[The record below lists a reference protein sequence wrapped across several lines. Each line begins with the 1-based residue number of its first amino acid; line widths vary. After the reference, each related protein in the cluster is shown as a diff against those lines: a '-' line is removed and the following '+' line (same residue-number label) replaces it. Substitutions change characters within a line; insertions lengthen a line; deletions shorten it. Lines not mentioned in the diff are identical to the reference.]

1 MKKQKLV
8 IILVILILAGVGIG
22 LYVAVR
28 AASKDVGSAN
38 QQQKTTTNS
47 NSGSDNPDSSNN
59 SDGSKFST
67 SSNPKQTTPNQQEK
81 KPGKPQPNQKEQ
93 RIDPVRPKH
102 NPAPQS
108 PASPAAPP
116 KNNQRTA
123 PQFQQPGNS
132 QQSAPNP
139 QPNPTP
145 NPQPQP
151 ADQDKKYDIGPPDA
165 LEILELINYARSKE
179 NLKPLKMYEPL
190 NRTAQWMANDMKENN
205 YFSHYKPGTAIPH
218 GLLKAR
224 AVCNAPAENLV
235 QTSPPN
241 LHTSRVAFNA
251 WMQSPPHR
259 QSIMSS
265 AYTLTGLGIAGN
277 KIVEHFC

>member
-1 MKKQKLV
+1 MAIFAGRYFRIDITGFLATIKICKTKLV
-8 IILVILILAGVGIG
+8 IILVILTLIGAGVGVYI
-22 LYVAVR
+22 AVCI
-28 AASKDVGSAN
+28 APKNKGNAS
-38 QQQKTTTNS
+38 QQQEQKTTSSPNFTKSSSGNS
-47 NSGSDNPDSSNN
+47 YSSSKSNKDSQ
-59 SDGSKFST
+59 
-67 SSNPKQTTPNQQEK
+67 PKQST
-81 KPGKPQPNQKEQ
+81 
-93 RIDPVRPKH
+93 
-102 NPAPQS
+102 
-108 PASPAAPP
+108 
-116 KNNQRTA
+116 
-123 PQFQQPGNS
+123 
-132 QQSAPNP
+132 PNP
-139 QPNPTP
+139 QPKPTP

-179 NLKPLKMYEPL
+179 NLKPLKMYELL

-205 YFSHYKPGTAIPH
+205 YFSHYKPGTTIPH

-235 QTSPPN
+235 QTSPPD

-265 AYTLTGLGIAGN
+265 TYTLTGFGIAGN

>member
-1 MKKQKLV
+1 MPASSRSKKQLPVLISLSLV
-8 IILVILILAGVGIG
+8 LTIAPAVASLIQIPSLSSLRRISKRRSLKNRSQTKKSRELTPYARSIIQPRNHRRVQP
-22 LYVAVR
+22 R
-28 AASKDVGSAN
+28 RRKTN
-38 QQQKTTTNS
+38 Q
-47 NSGSDNPDSSNN
+47 
-59 SDGSKFST
+59 
-67 SSNPKQTTPNQQEK
+67 
-81 KPGKPQPNQKEQ
+81 
-93 RIDPVRPKH
+93 R
-102 NPAPQS
+102 PAPQS
-108 PASPAAPP
+108 
-116 KNNQRTA
+116 
-123 PQFQQPGNS
+123 QQPGNS
-132 QQSAPNP
+132 QQPAPNP
-139 QPNPTP
+139 QPKPTP

-205 YFSHYKPGTAIPH
+205 YFSHYKPGTTIPH

-235 QTSPPN
+235 QTAPPD

-265 AYTLTGLGIAGN
+265 AYTLTGFGIAGN

>member
-22 LYVAVR
+22 LYIAVR
-28 AASKDVGSAN
+28 AASKDAGSTN

-47 NSGSDNPDSSNN
+47 NSGSDNSDSSNN
-59 SDGSKFST
+59 SNGSEFST
-67 SSNPKQTTPNQQEK
+67 SSNSKQTTPNQQEK
-81 KPGKPQPNQKEQ
+81 KPGKEQ

-102 NPAPQS
+102 NPAPQP

-116 KNNQRTA
+116 KNNQRPA
-123 PQFQQPGNS
+123 PQSQQPGNS
-132 QQSAPNP
+132 QQPAPNP
-139 QPNPTP
+139 QSNPTPTP

-205 YFSHYKPGTAIPH
+205 YFSHYKPGTTIPH

-224 AVCNAPAENLV
+224 TVCNAPAENLV
-235 QTSPPN
+235 QTSPPD
-241 LHTSRVAFNA
+241 LHTRRVAFNA

-265 AYTLTGLGIAGN
+265 TYTLTGFGIAGN

>member
-8 IILVILILAGVGIG
+8 VILAILILAGVGIG
-22 LYVAVR
+22 LYIAVR
-28 AASKDVGSAN
+28 AASKDAGSAN

-47 NSGSDNPDSSNN
+47 NSGSDNSDSSNN
-59 SDGSKFST
+59 SNGSKFST
-67 SSNPKQTTPNQQEK
+67 SSNSKQTTPNQQEK
-81 KPGKPQPNQKEQ
+81 KPEKPQPNQKEQ

-102 NPAPQS
+102 NPAPQP
-108 PASPAAPP
+108 PASPASPP
-116 KNNQRTA
+116 KNNQRPA
-123 PQFQQPGNS
+123 PQPQQLGNS
-132 QQSAPNP
+132 QQPA
-139 QPNPTP
+139 P

-205 YFSHYKPGTAIPH
+205 YFSHYKPGTTIPH

-235 QTSPPN
+235 QTSPPD

-265 AYTLTGLGIAGN
+265 TYTLTGFGIAGN

>member
-8 IILVILILAGVGIG
+8 IILVILTLIGAGIG
-22 LYVAVR
+22 VYIAVCI
-28 AASKDVGSAN
+28 APKNKGNAS
-38 QQQKTTTNS
+38 QQQEQKTTSSPNFTK
-47 NSGSDNPDSSNN
+47 SGSGNSSSSSKSNKDSQ
-59 SDGSKFST
+59 SKQS
-67 SSNPKQTTPNQQEK
+67 TPNQQEK

-93 RIDPVRPKH
+93 RIDSVRPKH
-102 NPAPQS
+102 NPAPQPPSS
-108 PASPAAPP
+108 PAVPP
-116 KNNQRTA
+116 KNNQRPA
-123 PQFQQPGNS
+123 PQPEQPGNS
-132 QQSAPNP
+132 QQPALNP
-139 QPNPTP
+139 QPNPS
-145 NPQPQP
+145 PQPQP

-205 YFSHYKPGTAIPH
+205 YFSHYKPGTTIPH

-224 AVCNAPAENLV
+224 TVCNAPAENLV
-235 QTSPPN
+235 QTSPPD

-265 AYTLTGLGIAGN
+265 TYTLTGFGIAGN

>member
-1 MKKQKLV
+1 MLQSKYEKTKLV
-8 IILVILILAGVGIG
+8 IIVVILTLIGAGIG
-22 LYVAVR
+22 VYIAVCI
-28 AASKDVGSAN
+28 APKNKGNAS
-38 QQQKTTTNS
+38 QRQEQKI
-47 NSGSDNPDSSNN
+47 
-59 SDGSKFST
+59 T
-67 SSNPKQTTPNQQEK
+67 SSPNFTKSSSGNSSSSSKSNKDPQPKQSTPNQQEK
-81 KPGKPQPNQKEQ
+81 KPEKPQPSQKEQ

-102 NPAPQS
+102 NPAPQP

-123 PQFQQPGNS
+123 PQPQQPGNS
-132 QQSAPNP
+132 QQPV
-139 QPNPTP
+139 P

-205 YFSHYKPGTAIPH
+205 YFSHYKPGTTIPH

-235 QTSPPN
+235 QTSPPD

-259 QSIMSS
+259 QSIMSRT
-265 AYTLTGLGIAGN
+265 YTLTGFGIAGN